1 MSSQTPHRAGKAG
14 PERYRFLDLYRGVI
28 VLLML
33 EGHVL
38 RALLTEGAQRSAW
51 FGYHELLHGVIGP
64 GFLFGAGF
72 AFAIT
77 TQRRWDLLTALTPAF
92 FRRVGRMVLL
102 VAIGYALHLPYFSI
116 RKTLQMSN
124 PQEWS
129 AFLSFDVLQ
138 CIGLTLLALWL
149 LLVILRSEKMLIRS
163 VVVLLL
169 LVVYVTPFFW
179 SRDLGDHLSLL
190 TSQAINGLRGSP
202 YPLFPNAGFLLA
214 GTVISWQFLRQA
226 QAGNERAF
234 IKSLSILGFSLVA
247 AGLLIDQLPFRTYPA
262 YDFWYTSPN
271 FFWIRLGLLC
281 LLMSGLWLFES
292 RVRHREGA
300 DFWMPHWLIILGVES
315 FVVYVSHLI
324 LLYGWL
330 INPLANLRSW
340 WGLHLALGPA
350 VAAFAGLTLIMIPLS
365 QGWHFLKK
373 RHPVLMKG
381 IYWYLGL
388 TFAYYFLT
396 NPY

>member
-1 MSSQTPHRAGKAG
+1 MRSRRLPRAGKAG

-28 VLLML
+28 VLLMI

-38 RALLTEGAQRSAW
+38 RALLAEGVQRSAW

-77 TQRRWDLLTALTPAF
+77 TQRRWDLLTSLTPAF
-92 FRRVGRMVLL
+92 FRRVGRMLL
-102 VAIGYALHLPYFSI
+102 LIAIGYALHLPYFSL
-116 RKTLQMSN
+116 RKTLQGSN
-124 PQEWS
+124 PHEWT

-138 CIGLTLLALWL
+138 CIGLTLLGLWL
-149 LLVILRSEKMLIRS
+149 LLVILRSEKTFIRS

-169 LVVYVTPFFW
+169 LVVYATPFFW
-179 SRDLGDHLSLL
+179 SRELGEHLPQFF
-190 TSQAINGLRGSP
+190 SQALNGLGGSP
-202 YPLFPNAGFLLA
+202 YPLFHNAGFLLA
-214 GTVISWQFLRQA
+214 GAVISWQFLRRA
-226 QAGNERAF
+226 QGGDEGTF
-234 IKSLSILGFSLVA
+234 IKYLSLLGFCLVF
-247 AGLLIDQLPFRTYPA
+247 AGFLLNLLPFRTYPV

-271 FFWIRLGLLC
+271 FFWIRLGILC

-300 DFWMPHWLIILGVES
+300 DFWMPGWLIILGVES
-315 FVVYVSHLI
+315 FVVYVFHLI

-330 INPLANLRSW
+330 VNPLENLRSW
-340 WGLHLALGPA
+340 WGLHLGLGWA
-350 VAAFAGLTLIMIPLS
+350 VAAFVGLTLIMIPIS
-365 QGWHFLKK
+365 QAWHFLKK

-381 IYWYLGL
+381 ISWYLGL

>member
-1 MSSQTPHRAGKAG
+1 
-14 PERYRFLDLYRGVI
+14 
-28 VLLML
+28 
-33 EGHVL
+33 
-38 RALLTEGAQRSAW
+38 
-51 FGYHELLHGVIGP
+51 
-64 GFLFGAGF
+64 
-72 AFAIT
+72 
-77 TQRRWDLLTALTPAF
+77 
-92 FRRVGRMVLL
+92 
-102 VAIGYALHLPYFSI
+102 
-116 RKTLQMSN
+116 
-124 PQEWS
+124 
-129 AFLSFDVLQ
+129 
-138 CIGLTLLALWL
+138 
-149 LLVILRSEKMLIRS
+149 
-163 VVVLLL
+163 
-169 LVVYVTPFFW
+169 
-179 SRDLGDHLSLL
+179 L

-247 AGLLIDQLPFRTYPA
+247 AGLLIDQLPFRTYPV